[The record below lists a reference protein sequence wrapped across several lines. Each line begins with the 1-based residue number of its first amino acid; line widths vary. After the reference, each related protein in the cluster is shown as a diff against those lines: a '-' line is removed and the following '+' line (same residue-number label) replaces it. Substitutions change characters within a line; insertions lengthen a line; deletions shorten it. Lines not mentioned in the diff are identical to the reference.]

1 MKLATT
7 IALCLSVCSVAVALA
22 ASDTYK
28 TAPFDAGP
36 LNTKPPS
43 ELQRH
48 FEQTVELCI
57 RAVRAELPYSQFDAY
72 VEEKVVNMIG
82 TEDSRFKFYKCM
94 SKNGLHLSPS
104 KESER

>member
-1 MKLATT
+1 MKLTATVT
-7 IALCLSVCSVAVALA
+7 LCLSVYSAAFAAA
-22 ASDTYK
+22 ASDIYK
-28 TAPFDAGP
+28 TAPYDAGP

-48 FEQTVELCI
+48 FEQAVELCI
-57 RAVRAELPYSQFDAY
+57 KAVRAELPYSQFDAY

-94 SKNGLHLSPS
+94 SKNGLYLSPS